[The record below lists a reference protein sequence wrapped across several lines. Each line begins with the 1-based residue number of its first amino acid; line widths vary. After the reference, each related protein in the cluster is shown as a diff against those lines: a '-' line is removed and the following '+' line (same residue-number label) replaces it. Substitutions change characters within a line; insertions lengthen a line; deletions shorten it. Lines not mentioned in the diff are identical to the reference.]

1 MNDKNKLAAALLAI
15 FLGGLGIHKFYLR
28 KVGMGILYLIFCWT
42 GIPAII
48 GFIEGIYYLCISDQP
63 LMTNITEIK

>member
-28 KVGMGILYLIFCWT
+28 KVGMGILYLIFA
-42 GIPAII
+42 GRGYPLLSVLLKEFII
-48 GFIEGIYYLCISDQP
+48 CVFQTKP
-63 LMTNITEIK
+63 LMTNITETK

>member
-48 GFIEGIYYLCISDQP
+48 GFIEGIYYLCINDKY
-63 LMTNITEIK
+63 NRN

>member
-48 GFIEGIYYLCISDQP
+48 GFIEGIYYLCISGQTFNDKY
-63 LMTNITEIK
+63 NRN

>member
-48 GFIEGIYYLCISDQP
+48 GFIEGIYYLCISDQ
-63 LMTNITEIK
+63 TFNDKDNRN